1 MASAFSHAIAAIG
14 LGKVFKPDHAGSKK
28 GIDWKFWLAGA
39 FCAVIP
45 DADAIGFKLGV
56 PYDSLWGHRGITHS
70 LFFALLLAIVVMLL
84 LYRTYKPSEPKWWL
98 YLLFFFV
105 CTASHPVLDAM
116 TTGGLGV
123 AFFAP
128 FNNTRYFFP
137 FRPIA
142 VSPIGVTQFFS
153 TWGLRV
159 IKSELLWVWLP
170 SGVLFT
176 IAAVIRR
183 LLRP

>member
-1 MASAFSHAIAAIG
+1 MASAFSHAIAAMG
-14 LGKVFKPDHAGSKK
+14 LGKVFKPSDEDGAHR
-28 GIDWKFWLAGA
+28 IDWRFWLAGA

-70 LFFALLLAIVVMLL
+70 LFFALLLGLAVMWL
-84 LYRTYKPSEPKWWL
+84 LYRQYKITDTRWWL
-98 YLLFFFV
+98 YLSFFFV

-128 FNNTRYFFP
+128 FDTTRYFFP

-142 VSPIGVTQFFS
+142 VSPIGVSQFFS
-153 TWGLRV
+153 AWGLRV

-170 SGVLFT
+170 SSILFT
-176 IAAVIRR
+176 MAAIIRR

>member
-14 LGKVFKPDHAGSKK
+14 LGKVFKPVGNRTSSV
-28 GIDWKFWLAGA
+28 IDWKFWLVGA

-56 PYDSLWGHRGITHS
+56 AYDSLWGHRGITHS
-70 LFFALLLAIVVMLL
+70 LFFALLLALLVMAT
-84 LYRTYKPSEPKWWL
+84 LYRNYKAGEFKWWI
-98 YLLFFFV
+98 YLCFFFV

-137 FRPIA
+137 IRPIA
-142 VSPIGVTQFFS
+142 VSPIGVSQFFS
-153 TWGLRV
+153 AWGLRV

-170 SGVLFT
+170 SAVVFLV
-176 IAAVIRR
+176 AAGIKK
-183 LLRP
+183 LQRP